1 MSWSYCTPVNS
12 TAVNADKNPIGD
24 GGPSRI
30 FTAAVKAHFVGP
42 SWSEPLENLRDIGFW
57 RARHLDRYS
66 QSLIM
71 FPLICDLL
79 LHSLKLPPLHVFTKL
94 LTALSVQTKKYSN
107 TRHYK
112 SGGFG
117 LDNTHLLSV
126 ITTLQLHISEYWQRR
141 DTNIDMIWCDAQ
153 ARENNKH

>member
-57 RARHLDRYS
+57 RARHLDRNS
-66 QSLIM
+66 QSLKI

-79 LHSLKLPPLHVFTKL
+79 LHWNCHLYMYLQSCSQHCLYRRRSTVIHVTTRVEDLVWIIHIYF
-94 LTALSVQTKKYSN
+94 LSS
-107 TRHYK
+107 RHY
-112 SGGFG
+112 SYIHSSI
-117 LDNTHLLSV
+117 DSAV
-126 ITTLQLHISEYWQRR
+126 IPIL
-141 DTNIDMIWCDAQ
+141 IWFDAQ
-153 ARENNKH
+153 EKIMNIIGV